1 MKKLTAKQI
10 LWICGGIAGL
20 FIVLALIKK
29 LTPYKKNLVK
39 NANEEWARFGYQT
52 IKDGK
57 VVKRGAREDEEGFWQ
72 RVGDYWRQALGSRYT
87 GKDRD
92 VAWSSAFISWVM
104 LKSGGLFGIP
114 FTKSASHSKY
124 IRDYVKNRKE
134 GKLNAPFVAYRINEK
149 PAEIGDLVCYSRENN
164 PDLYDKTGA
173 YKSHCD
179 IVVATNPQKNE
190 IEVIGGNVAQSVSK
204 RIVKTT
210 NGVVNDNNNKW
221 FAIIKNNA

>member
-92 VAWSSAFISWVM
+92 VAWSSAV
-104 LKSGGLFGIP
+104 
-114 FTKSASHSKY
+114 Y
-124 IRDYVKNRKE
+124 ILGY
-134 GKLNAPFVAYRINEK
+134 A
-149 PAEIGDLVCYSRENN
+149 
-164 PDLYDKTGA
+164 
-173 YKSHCD
+173 
-179 IVVATNPQKNE
+179 
-190 IEVIGGNVAQSVSK
+190 
-204 RIVKTT
+204 
-210 NGVVNDNNNKW
+210 
-221 FAIIKNNA
+221 